1 VAQLQAHGLTVSTPA
16 GWEGRIFRR
25 PAAGDL
31 LGTSTDGAVAGTP
44 APLGELV
51 QPVLHVA
58 TIPLAPDVADYASD
72 AVAAL
77 GALDALV
84 VLKEFDPSEAAAPL
98 FRADGLPRDL
108 DPDWFDPSS
117 LQRTLPGQ
125 AGMQRFFQSGGRAFC
140 LYVVLG
146 SFARRYDVVPGVNQ
160 VLATLTIDPLNAPTP
175 TTPTTTAPT
184 TTTPAAPTTTVP
196 TTTVPTKTSQTTTGP
211 TTTTPAT
218 TSPATTTQTTAGPKP
233 VPPPGSGG

>member
-1 VAQLQAHGLTVSTPA
+1 M
-16 GWEGRIFRR
+16 
-25 PAAGDL
+25 
-31 LGTSTDGAVAGTP
+31 
-44 APLGELV
+44 

-72 AVAAL
+72 AVEAL

-84 VLKEFDPSEAAAPL
+84 VLKEFDPSEAATPL
-98 FRADGLPRDL
+98 FRTEGLPRDL

-146 SFARRYDVVPGVNQ
+146 SFARRYDVVPAVNQ
-160 VLATLTIDPLNAPTP
+160 VLATLTIEPMTVPTP
-175 TTPTTTAPT
+175 TAPTTTTQAPTTTPTTPPSTPPTSTPTTTQPTTTAPT
-184 TTTPAAPTTTVP
+184 TGP
-196 TTTVPTKTSQTTTGP
+196 TTGP
-211 TTTTPAT
+211 TPTRPD
-218 TSPATTTQTTAGPKP
+218 PGPP
-233 VPPPGSGG
+233 TGPGR

>member
-1 VAQLQAHGLTVSTPA
+1 MAQLQAHGLTVTTPA

-31 LGTSTDGAVAGTP
+31 QGTSTDGAVGGAP

-72 AVAAL
+72 AVEAL

-98 FRADGLPRDL
+98 FRSEGLPRDL

-117 LQRTLPGQ
+117 LQRTLSGQ

-160 VLATLTIDPLNAPTP
+160 VLATLTIEPTTVPTP
-175 TTPTTTAPT
+175 TAPT
-184 TTTPAAPTTTVP
+184 TTTPAPTTTAPPSTAPTSIPTDP
-196 TTTVPTKTSQTTTGP
+196 TTTAATTTGP
-211 TTTTPAT
+211 TTGP
-218 TSPATTTQTTAGPKP
+218 TSTRPDPGPP
-233 VPPPGSGG
+233 TGSGR